1 MAAAAAGALPAAA
14 TRLCRA
20 VSAAPEARLES
31 VRALAGLFREA
42 QSREMAE
49 ESIFQNLL
57 EILMSASSEIEHIYK
72 NSCELVDLDTCLLLI
87 AECFRCLRNACVEC
101 AKNQHVM
108 RNLGLIS
115 TSVNLIKLLHGIQI
129 KEESLLTALRCSLQF
144 LGNIAAG
151 NGDSQNSIWKCAF
164 PDLFL
169 TCLTYS
175 DEKIVAYCCMVLF
188 TCLNSLKVRE
198 LLDPG
203 NLTVALRVL
212 KVYKEQLESEWSVT
226 LLELI
231 MAEISENPVT
241 SEEMN
246 VFTRHADFLA
256 GCFQEKCEA
265 VLKLT
270 SAADAEDEEALVTV
284 RLLDVLCEMTSNNG
298 QLEHLQALPSL
309 LETAIDTLR
318 LTHLAGKQ
326 AVNIFTATHA
336 MTGQEEIS
344 HPAVGF
350 KSHLIRL
357 IGNLCYK
364 NKENQDKVYELDGI
378 PLILDNCSIDDNNP
392 FVNQWAVYAIRNLTE
407 QNERNQ
413 ELIAQM
419 EEKGLADN
427 SALESMGLEIEKQD
441 DKLILRSVRKK
452 PL

>member
-1 MAAAAAGALPAAA
+1 MAMAMAAAGSLPAVAA
-14 TRLCRA
+14 E
-20 VSAAPEARLES
+20 PGARLES
-31 VRALAGLFREA
+31 VRVLAGLFREA
-42 QSREMAE
+42 QHREMAK
-49 ESIFQNLL
+49 ESAFQDLL
-57 EILMSASSEIEHIYK
+57 EILRSVSSEIEQAYK
-72 NSCELVDLDTCLLLI
+72 DSCELVDLDTRLLLI

-115 TSVNLIKLLHGIQI
+115 TSVHLIKLLHGIQI
-129 KEESLLTALRCSLQF
+129 KEELLLTALRCSLQF

-169 TCLTYS
+169 FM
-175 DEKIVAYCCMVLF
+175 IVTDYL
-188 TCLNSLKVRE
+188 LKCPE
-198 LLDPG
+198 L
-203 NLTVALRVL
+203 VEALYAKLSNQER
-212 KVYKEQLESEWSVT
+212 VT
-226 LLELI
+226 LLEL
-231 MAEISENPVT
+231 MMVNVCEKNLHT

-246 VFTRHADFLA
+246 VFMRHADFLV
-256 GCFQEKCEA
+256 GCFQEKYEA

-270 SAADAEDEEALVTV
+270 SAEDADDEEALVAI
-284 RLLDVLCEMTSNNG
+284 RLLDVLCEMTSSNG
-298 QLEHLQALPSL
+298 QLEYLQTLPGL

-326 AVNIFTATHA
+326 TVNVFTATHA
-336 MTGQEEIS
+336 MTGQEEVL
-344 HPAVGF
+344 HPAVDF

-392 FVNQWAVYAIRNLTE
+392 FVNPWAVYAIRNLTE

-427 SALESMGLEIEKQD
+427 SALESMGLEIEKRD

-452 PL
+452 PS

>member
-1 MAAAAAGALPAAA
+1 
-14 TRLCRA
+14 
-20 VSAAPEARLES
+20 
-31 VRALAGLFREA
+31 
-42 QSREMAE
+42 REMAK
-49 ESIFQNLL
+49 ESIFRDLL
-57 EILMSASSEIEHIYK
+57 EILMSASSEIEQAYK
-72 NSCELVDLDTCLLLI
+72 DSCELVDLDTCLLLI
-87 AECFRCLRNACVEC
+87 AECFRCLRNACVDC

-115 TSVNLIKLLHGIQI
+115 TSVHLIKLLHGIQI
-129 KEESLLTALRCSLQF
+129 KEELLLTALRCSLQF
-144 LGNIAAG
+144 LGNVAAG

-169 TCLTYS
+169 TCLMYS

-188 TCLNSLKVRE
+188 TCLNSALIRCFSTPFGVNVDAVFVAPVTLLFFFRFLIVTDHLLKCPE
-198 LLDPG
+198 L
-203 NLTVALRVL
+203 VKALYAKLSNQER
-212 KVYKEQLESEWSVT
+212 VT

-231 MAEISENPVT
+231 MAKVSEKNPVT

-246 VFTRHADFLA
+246 VFMRHADFLA
-256 GCFQEKCEA
+256 GCFQEKREA

-270 SAADAEDEEALVTV
+270 SAAGAEDEEALVTI

-298 QLEHLQALPSL
+298 QLEHLQALPGF

-427 SALESMGLEIEKQD
+427 CALESMGLETEKRD

-452 PL
+452 P